1 MNWCSKENSAGEGH
15 PWEKGDLMRKNYYLT
30 SVLILLTG
38 CTVLLAACDVITAQN
53 ITNTGTAQGMNG
65 GMMNGGPGMNGGIQ
79 RGGGMNDRTGG
90 PDDMRGAMN
99 ADLTGRIVSIDGDTV
114 TVALLEFQGFSSQN
128 STNQGQ
134 QDGAPGSGSRGM
146 NETGVEMKLNLNTD
160 VSITQGMEMGG
171 RGNNNSD
178 ANGAIQVSDLKE
190 GDVVMVW
197 YKENTETVERM
208 AVIQS
213 E

>member
-1 MNWCSKENSAGEGH
+1 
-15 PWEKGDLMRKNYYLT
+15 
-30 SVLILLTG
+30 
-38 CTVLLAACDVITAQN
+38 
-53 ITNTGTAQGMNG
+53 
-65 GMMNGGPGMNGGIQ
+65 
-79 RGGGMNDRTGG
+79 
-90 PDDMRGAMN
+90 
-99 ADLTGRIVSIDGDTV
+99 
-114 TVALLEFQGFSSQN
+114 
-128 STNQGQ
+128 
-134 QDGAPGSGSRGM
+134 M
-146 NETGVEMKLNLNTD
+146 NETGVEMKLKLNTD